1 MRELV
6 KGLIFPLQ
14 DGRNG
19 LPHLGTCEHGRSSEP
34 DLWAELDGPEDDR
47 AYDGEIRSLK
57 NKNKISKY
65 NCINRNRSK
74 IAHLVCTIA
83 VVMDIRAGLLSI
95 EA

>member
-1 MRELV
+1 MSMEGPV
-6 KGLIFPLQ
+6 GLIY
-14 DGRNG
+14 G
-19 LPHLGTCEHGRSSEP
+19 LSF
-34 DLWAELDGPEDDR
+34 DGPEDDS